1 MSYRTNTHDQKM
13 GQNDPATRI
22 PLFPAQL
29 IYFTLL
35 MNFAAA
41 PLVRAAVQRSITR
54 GNLMLVDPA

>member
-1 MSYRTNTHDQKM
+1 MLYRPNTHVQTT
-13 GQNDPATRI
+13 GQNEPAAGI